1 MNKIEQFNINSK
13 ELLNKIEWLEKFKLQ
28 DALKGYTPSE
38 VHCIE
43 AIEKTKNPNVIKLA
57 SSLYLTRGAI
67 SKLTQK
73 LIKKNLIES
82 YKNTNNKKE
91 VYFKL
96 TSRGKEI
103 YEIHEKLNKD
113 FRERDN
119 IVFEQLT
126 EIQFTHILDFQEKY
140 LNHLDKEIKKN
151 GLDTC

>member
-1 MNKIEQFNINSK
+1 MDKIEQFNVNSK

-28 DALKGYTPSE
+28 AALKGYTPSE

-67 SKLTQK
+67 SKLTKK
-73 LIKKNLIES
+73 LIEKELIES
-82 YKNTNNKKE
+82 YKERNNKKE

-103 YEIHEKLNKD
+103 YEIHEKLNEE

-126 EIQFTHILDFQEKY
+126 EVQFNYVLDFQEKY
-140 LNHLDKEIKKN
+140 LKHLDEEIKKMV
-151 GLDTC
+151 